1 MSGIIRRIAVLGA
14 AAALLASPVAAAMA
28 ASADS
33 PTAAE
38 AAGTSA
44 GASPTGSV
52 PTPAER
58 ERATRATAA
67 RLAAE
72 NIVDVPVTF
81 TVRNTN
87 RSKTG
92 CRTDGATHRVRGHLT
107 APASVLSGEKRAI
120 TLYQHGIA
128 AGEWYWRLDV
138 PGYHYA
144 EELAKRG
151 HASLTLDRLGYGSSD
166 RPDGL
171 GTCIGAEADIAH
183 QIVGQ
188 LRKGSY
194 ALGSTAGEKAD
205 ASGVSGASDEK
216 AGASDEKA
224 GASDEKAG
232 ASDKKAGASDEKAG
246 ASDEKA
252 GASDKKG
259 GASDKKG
266 DKGSG
271 SAPGLDS
278 PVTFDTVTL
287 AGQSNGGQVVQIEAY
302 SFGGIDGLMIMDWT
316 DRGLTPEANTRF
328 FSALQSCMAGGQPSR
343 KASDPS
349 GYVYYDLGPDQFRRG
364 NFHDTEQ
371 RVMDAATPHQNRHPC
386 GDMTSQ
392 LDSVFTDL
400 EHLKSIKVPVL
411 LVYGDDDARV
421 TGGAAH
427 RRLFT
432 GAETELIDIPGAG
445 HYATM
450 ARSAPRTFD
459 QIDAWL
465 DARGL

>member
-1 MSGIIRRIAVLGA
+1 MSGIIKRIAVLGA
-14 AAALLASPVAAAMA
+14 AAALLASPVAAAMT

-38 AAGTSA
+38 AAGTSSSTSSTA
-44 GASPTGSV
+44 SV

-58 ERATRATAA
+58 AEATRATAA

-151 HASLTLDRLGYGSSD
+151 HASLTLDRLGYGTSD

-188 LRKGSY
+188 LRAGSY
-194 ALGSTAGEKAD
+194 ALGSTAD
-205 ASGVSGASDEK
+205 ASG
-216 AGASDEKA
+216 
-224 GASDEKAG
+224 
-232 ASDKKAGASDEKAG
+232 
-246 ASDEKA
+246 
-252 GASDKKG
+252 KG
-259 GASDKKG
+259 GK
-266 DKGSG
+266 
-271 SAPGLDS
+271 PGLDG
-278 PVTFDTVTL
+278 PVGFDTVTL

-316 DRGLTPEANTRF
+316 DRGLTPEANSRF
-328 FSALQSCMAGGQPSR
+328 FSALQSCMAGGRPSR
-343 KASDPS
+343 NASDPS

-400 EHLKSIKVPVL
+400 EHLKSVKVPVL

-459 QIDAWL
+459 RIDAWL

>member
-1 MSGIIRRIAVLGA
+1 MSEQRRSVTQRIAWLGA
-14 AAALLASPVAAAMA
+14 AVVLLASPVAVAATTSSDA
-28 ASADS
+28 SEAPGKAGRSASA
-33 PTAAE
+33 
-38 AAGTSA
+38 TS
-44 GASPTGSV
+44 SV
-52 PTPAER
+52 PTPAEAAAAR
-58 ERATRATAA
+58 EATAA
-67 RLAAE
+67 RMAKAG
-72 NIVDVPVTF
+72 ITDVPVSF
-81 TVRNTN
+81 SVRNTN

-92 CRTDGATHRVRGHLT
+92 CRTDSGKYRVRGHLT
-107 APASVLSGEKRAI
+107 APSSVLSGSGDGKKKAI

-144 EELAKRG
+144 EELAERG
-151 HASLTLDRLGYGSSD
+151 HASLTLDRLGYGASD
-166 RPDGL
+166 RPDGF

-183 QIVGQ
+183 QVVRQ
-188 LRKGSY
+188 LRAGTYTVGGKPQEPAKTGGETAKG
-194 ALGSTAGEKAD
+194 AAKA
-205 ASGVSGASDEK
+205 
-216 AGASDEKA
+216 
-224 GASDEKAG
+224 
-232 ASDKKAGASDEKAG
+232 
-246 ASDEKA
+246 
-252 GASDKKG
+252 
-259 GASDKKG
+259 
-266 DKGSG
+266 
-271 SAPGLDS
+271 
-278 PVTFDTVTL
+278 TRFDTVTL
-287 AGQSNGGQVVQIEAY
+287 SGQSNGGQIVQIEAY

-328 FSALQSCMAGGQPSR
+328 FSALQSCMAGGSPSR
-343 KASDPS
+343 KPSDPS

-364 NFHDTEQ
+364 NFHDTER

-400 EHLKSIKVPVL
+400 DHLRDIKVPVL
-411 LVYGDDDARV
+411 MLYGDDDARV

-432 GAETELIDIPGAG
+432 GADTDLIDIPGAG

-459 QIDAWL
+459 RIAAWL

>member
-1 MSGIIRRIAVLGA
+1 MSVIKRIAVLSA
-14 AAALLASPVAAAMA
+14 ALALLASPVAAAMTA
-28 ASADS
+28 AADS
-33 PTAAE
+33 PAASE
-38 AAGTSA
+38 KTTGTSV
-44 GASPTGSV
+44 SSVTSV
-52 PTPAER
+52 PTPAE
-58 ERATRATAA
+58 AAAAARATAA
-67 RLAAE
+67 RMAAQD
-72 NIVDVPVTF
+72 IVDVPVSF
-81 TVRNTN
+81 TVRNDN

-92 CRTDGATHRVRGHLT
+92 CRADGGKYRVRGHLT
-107 APASVLSGEKRAI
+107 APASVLSGKKRAV

-151 HASLTLDRLGYGSSD
+151 HASVTIDRLGYGDSD
-166 RPDGL
+166 RPNGFD
-171 GTCIGAEADIAH
+171 TCIGAEADIAH
-183 QIVGQ
+183 QIVRQ
-188 LRKGSY
+188 LRDGGYTVDGKPAEGPAATVTSF
-194 ALGSTAGEKAD
+194 
-205 ASGVSGASDEK
+205 
-216 AGASDEKA
+216 
-224 GASDEKAG
+224 
-232 ASDKKAGASDEKAG
+232 DK
-246 ASDEKA
+246 
-252 GASDKKG
+252 
-259 GASDKKG
+259 
-266 DKGSG
+266 
-271 SAPGLDS
+271 
-278 PVTFDTVTL
+278 VTL
-287 AGQSNGGQVVQIEAY
+287 AGQSNGGQVVQIAAY

-343 KASDPS
+343 KPSDPS

-371 RVMDAATPHQNRHPC
+371 RVMAAATPHQNRHPC

-400 EHLKSIKVPVL
+400 EHVGSIKVPVL

-432 GAETELIDIPGAG
+432 GADTALIDIPGAG

-459 QIDAWL
+459 RIDAWL

>member
-1 MSGIIRRIAVLGA
+1 MSIIRRTAVLA
-14 AAALLASPVAAAMA
+14 ASVALLASPVAAAVA
-28 ASADS
+28 TSSGDSRAPSTARAS
-33 PTAAE
+33 
-38 AAGTSA
+38 
-44 GASPTGSV
+44 TGV

-58 ERATRATAA
+58 AEAAKATAA
-67 RLAAE
+67 RMTAGD
-72 NIVDVPVTF
+72 IVDVPVSF

-92 CRTDGATHRVRGHLT
+92 CRTGGGTHRVRGHLT
-107 APASVLSGEKRAI
+107 APASVLSGSKRAI

-128 AGEWYWRLDV
+128 SGEWYWRLDV

-151 HASLTLDRLGYGSSD
+151 HASLTVDRLGYGASD

-171 GTCIGAEADIAH
+171 DTCIGAEADIAH
-183 QIVGQ
+183 QIVRQ
-188 LRKGSY
+188 LRSGKYSLDAASATDPAAVKGTPP
-194 ALGSTAGEKAD
+194 A
-205 ASGVSGASDEK
+205 
-216 AGASDEKA
+216 
-224 GASDEKAG
+224 
-232 ASDKKAGASDEKAG
+232 
-246 ASDEKA
+246 
-252 GASDKKG
+252 
-259 GASDKKG
+259 
-266 DKGSG
+266 
-271 SAPGLDS
+271 
-278 PVTFDTVTL
+278 FDTVTL

-302 SFGGIDGLMIMDWT
+302 SFGEIDGLMIMDWS

-328 FSALQSCMAGGQPSR
+328 FSALQTCMAGGQPSQ
-343 KASDPS
+343 KAGDPS
-349 GYVYYDLGPDQFRRG
+349 GYAYYALGADQFRRG
-364 NFHDTEQ
+364 NFHDTEE
-371 RVMDAATPHQNRHPC
+371 RVVDAATPHQNRHPC

-392 LDSVFTDL
+392 LDAVFTDL
-400 EHLKSIKVPVL
+400 EHVGSIKVPVL

-432 GAETELIDIPGAG
+432 GADTELVDIPGAG

-459 QIDAWL
+459 RIANWL

>member
-38 AAGTSA
+38 AAGTPGGTSA

-58 ERATRATAA
+58 ERATKATAA

-188 LRKGSY
+188 LREGSY
-194 ALGSTAGEKAD
+194 ALGSTAGEKA
-205 ASGVSGASDEK
+205 
-216 AGASDEKA
+216 
-224 GASDEKAG
+224 G
-232 ASDKKAGASDEKAG
+232 ASDKKE
-246 ASDEKA
+246 ET
-252 GASDKKG
+252 
-259 GASDKKG
+259 SDKKG
-266 DKGSG
+266 DQGSG